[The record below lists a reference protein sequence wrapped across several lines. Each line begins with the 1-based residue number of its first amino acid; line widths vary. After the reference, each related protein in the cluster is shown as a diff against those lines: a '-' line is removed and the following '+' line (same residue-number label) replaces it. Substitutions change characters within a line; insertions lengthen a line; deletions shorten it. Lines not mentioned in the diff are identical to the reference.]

1 MFIDKMNKIGWKE
14 VVGMPAIS
22 VSIQP
27 EIISWALGQAREEQ
41 LGTKLMN
48 NIKQWLDGTKTP
60 TFNQIEDFSRKAN
73 IPLGYFFLQTP
84 PVEQLQLIEYRTVDS
99 AELAHPSRNLI
110 DTIHEMESVQ
120 AWMKEYRQETG
131 FDVLPVVGSL
141 KGDDG
146 FKHIAETI
154 RNNLDLSNIWYESC
168 TNMNV
173 AFNYVRSRLEE
184 CGIVVMLNGVVGKNT
199 HRTLSI
205 DEFRAFAMVDEWAPL
220 IFINGADSQGARL
233 FSLFHEIAHIWL
245 GENDLYNDRGNSR
258 EVKPIEILCNA
269 VAGELMVP
277 FDKFLDEWNAAA
289 YAASREKIKNLAKH
303 FKCGE
308 SVIARKAFDAKKIS
322 YDLYKSIID
331 DAIEAYRQMKE
342 NKESNG
348 GNYYNTMGNRLDGCF
363 VRALCESINS
373 GRTTY
378 SEAYRLT
385 NTSRKTFSEIALRLG
400 GVV

>member
-1 MFIDKMNKIGWKE
+1 
-14 VVGMPAIS
+14 MPAIS

-141 KGDDG
+141 KENDD

-154 RNNLDLSNIWYESC
+154 RNNLDLSDIWYESC
-168 TNMNV
+168 TNMNA

-199 HRTLSI
+199 HRTLSV

-277 FDKFLDEWNAAA
+277 FDKFLVEWNAAT
-289 YAASREKIKNLAKH
+289 YADSGEKIKNLAKH